1 MKSPKK
7 SEMLEVR
14 LSHPDKL
21 ALQEKAAD
29 EGRTVSDVVRGLISS
44 YLTQDAARSKPSLF
58 MELLMA
64 IKSKPKSLAATVL
77 ACLAAPLAFS
87 TFAFA
92 DDLSLTLSG
101 EFVEPIIENGEDG
114 KRVRRFTTEVH
125 MDSNETMRVKLSGIP
140 EDDLA
145 VVVTT
150 KDVENGISLKFE
162 IIKNGDV
169 IAMPQLTALYNE
181 AARVE
186 IGHENGEMFMMN
198 AVPAKR

>member
-21 ALQEKAAD
+21 ALQEKAAR

>member
-77 ACLAAPLAFS
+77 ACLAAPFAFS

-92 DDLSLTLSG
+92 DDISLTLSG
-101 EFVEPIIENGEDG
+101 EFIEPIIENGEDG
-114 KRVRRFTTEVH
+114 KRTRRFSTEVH
-125 MDSNETMRVKLSGIP
+125 MDSNETIRVKLSGNP

-150 KDVENGISLKFE
+150 KNVENGISLKFE
-162 IIKNGDV
+162 IIKNGDT
-169 IAMPQLTALYNE
+169 IAMPYLTAFYDE

-186 IGHENGEMFMMN
+186 IENKNGEMFTMN
-198 AVPAKR
+198 AVPVKR

>member
-44 YLTQDAARSKPSLF
+44 YLTRDATRSKPSLF

-77 ACLAAPLAFS
+77 ACLAAPFAFS

-92 DDLSLTLSG
+92 DDISLTLSG
-101 EFVEPIIENGEDG
+101 KFIEPIIENGEDG
-114 KRVRRFTTEVH
+114 KRVRRFSTEVH
-125 MDSNETMRVKLSGIP
+125 MDSNETMRVKLSGNP

-150 KDVENGISLKFE
+150 KNVENGISLKFE
-162 IIKNGDV
+162 IIKNGDT
-169 IAMPQLTALYNE
+169 IAMPYLTAFYDE

-186 IGHENGEMFMMN
+186 IENKNGEMFTMN
-198 AVPAKR
+198 AVPVKR

>member
-21 ALQEKAAD
+21 ALQEKAAR

-44 YLTQDAARSKPSLF
+44 YLSQDAARSKTSSF

-64 IKSKPKSLAATVL
+64 LKSKPKSLALTAL

-92 DDLSLTLSG
+92 DDISLTLSG

-162 IIKNGDV
+162 IIKNGDT
-169 IAMPQLTALYNE
+169 ITMPYLTAFYDE

-186 IGHENGEMFMMN
+186 IENKNGEMFTMN
-198 AVPAKR
+198 AVPVKK

>member
-77 ACLAAPLAFS
+77 ACLAAPFAFS
-87 TFAFA
+87 TSAFA
-92 DDLSLTLSG
+92 DDISLTLSG
-101 EFVEPIIENGEDG
+101 EFIEPIIENGEDG
-114 KRVRRFTTEVH
+114 KRVRRFSTEVH
-125 MDSNETMRVKLSGIP
+125 MDSNETMRVKLSGNP

-150 KDVENGISLKFE
+150 KNVENGISLKFE
-162 IIKNGDV
+162 IIKNGDT
-169 IAMPQLTALYNE
+169 IAMPYLTAFYDE

-186 IGHENGEMFMMN
+186 IENKNGEMFTMN
-198 AVPAKR
+198 AVPVKR

>member
-44 YLTQDAARSKPSLF
+44 YLTRDATRSKPSLF

-77 ACLAAPLAFS
+77 ACLAAPFAFS

-92 DDLSLTLSG
+92 DDISLTLSG
-101 EFVEPIIENGEDG
+101 EFIEPIIENGEDG
-114 KRVRRFTTEVH
+114 KRVRRFSTEVH
-125 MDSNETMRVKLSGIP
+125 MDSNETMRVKLSGNP

-150 KDVENGISLKFE
+150 KNVENGISLKFE
-162 IIKNGDV
+162 IIKNGDT
-169 IAMPQLTALYNE
+169 IAMPYLTAFYDE

-186 IGHENGEMFMMN
+186 IENKNGEMFTMN
-198 AVPAKR
+198 AVPVKR

>member
-77 ACLAAPLAFS
+77 ACLAAPFAFS

-92 DDLSLTLSG
+92 DDISLTLSG
-101 EFVEPIIENGEDG
+101 EFIEPIIENGEDG
-114 KRVRRFTTEVH
+114 KRVRRFSTEVH
-125 MDSNETMRVKLSGIP
+125 MDSNETMRVKLSGNP

-150 KDVENGISLKFE
+150 KNVENGISLKFE
-162 IIKNGDV
+162 IIKNGDT
-169 IAMPQLTALYNE
+169 ITMPYLTAFYDE

-186 IGHENGEMFMMN
+186 IENKNGAMFTMN
-198 AVPAKR
+198 AVPVKR

>member
-44 YLTQDAARSKPSLF
+44 YLSQDAARSKPSLF

-77 ACLAAPLAFS
+77 ACLAAPFAFS

-92 DDLSLTLSG
+92 DDISLTLSG
-101 EFVEPIIENGEDG
+101 EFIEPIIENGEDG
-114 KRVRRFTTEVH
+114 KRVRRFSTEVH
-125 MDSNETMRVKLSGIP
+125 MNSNETMRVKLSGNP

-150 KDVENGISLKFE
+150 KDVENGVLLKFE
-162 IIKNGDV
+162 IIENGDT
-169 IAMPQLTALYNE
+169 IAMPYLTSFYNE

-186 IGHENGEMFMMN
+186 IENENGEKFMMN

>member
-44 YLTQDAARSKPSLF
+44 YLSQDAARSKPSLF

-77 ACLAAPLAFS
+77 ACLAAPFAFS

-92 DDLSLTLSG
+92 DDISLTLSG
-101 EFVEPIIENGEDG
+101 EFIEPIIENGEDG
-114 KRVRRFTTEVH
+114 KRVRRFSTEVH
-125 MDSNETMRVKLSGIP
+125 MNSNETMRVKLSGYP

-150 KDVENGISLKFE
+150 KDVENGVLLKFE
-162 IIKNGDV
+162 IIENGDT
-169 IAMPQLTALYNE
+169 IAMPYLTSFYNE

-186 IGHENGEMFMMN
+186 IENENGEKFMMN

>member
-21 ALQEKAAD
+21 ALQEKAAR

-44 YLTQDAARSKPSLF
+44 YLSQDAARSKTSSF

-64 IKSKPKSLAATVL
+64 LKSKPKSLALTAL

-150 KDVENGISLKFE
+150 ARSSSGIPDNFTRMVSFE
-162 IIKNGDV
+162 SI
-169 IAMPQLTALYNE
+169 
-181 AARVE
+181 
-186 IGHENGEMFMMN
+186 
-198 AVPAKR
+198 

>member
-77 ACLAAPLAFS
+77 ACLAAPFAFS

-92 DDLSLTLSG
+92 DDISLTLSG
-101 EFVEPIIENGEDG
+101 EFIEPIIENGEDG
-114 KRVRRFTTEVH
+114 KRVRRFSTEVH

-150 KDVENGISLKFE
+150 KNVENGISLKFE
-162 IIKNGDV
+162 IIKNGDT
-169 IAMPQLTALYNE
+169 IAMPYLAAFYDE

-186 IGHENGEMFMMN
+186 IENKNGEMFTMN
-198 AVPAKR
+198 AVPVKR

>member
-21 ALQEKAAD
+21 ALQEKAAR
-29 EGRTVSDVVRGLISS
+29 EGRTVSDVVRGLIAS
-44 YLTQDAARSKPSLF
+44 YLSQDAARSKTSSL

-64 IKSKPKSLAATVL
+64 LKSKPKSLAVTAL

-92 DDLSLTLSG
+92 DDISLTLSG

-125 MDSNETMRVKLSGIP
+125 MDSNETMRVKLSGNP

-150 KDVENGISLKFE
+150 NDVEDGVLLKFE

>member
-21 ALQEKAAD
+21 ALQEKAAR

-44 YLTQDAARSKPSLF
+44 YLSQDAARSKTSSF

-64 IKSKPKSLAATVL
+64 LKSKPKSLALTAL

-92 DDLSLTLSG
+92 DDFSLTLSG

-150 KDVENGISLKFE
+150 TDVENGISLKFE

>member
-1 MKSPKK
+1 
-7 SEMLEVR
+7 MLEVR

-44 YLTQDAARSKPSLF
+44 YLTRDATRSKPSLF

-77 ACLAAPLAFS
+77 ACLAAPFAFS

-92 DDLSLTLSG
+92 DDISLTLSG
-101 EFVEPIIENGEDG
+101 EFIEPITENGEDG
-114 KRVRRFTTEVH
+114 KRVRRFSTEVH

-150 KDVENGISLKFE
+150 KNVENGISLKFE
-162 IIKNGDV
+162 IIKNGDT
-169 IAMPQLTALYNE
+169 IAMPYLTAFYDE

-186 IGHENGEMFMMN
+186 IENKNGEMFTMN
-198 AVPAKR
+198 AVPVKR